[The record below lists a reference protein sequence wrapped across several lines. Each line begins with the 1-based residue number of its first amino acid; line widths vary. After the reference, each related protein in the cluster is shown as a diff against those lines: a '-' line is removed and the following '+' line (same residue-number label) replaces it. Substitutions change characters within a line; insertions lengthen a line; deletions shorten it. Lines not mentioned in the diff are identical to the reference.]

1 MGIIYS
7 SLAATALMSLLL
19 ICWPQKDDPYP
30 FFLPRRWMGA
40 AFLLLFVFQPINH
53 LAYDYISL
61 DHLDPANFEKMCLAC
76 TGGLAFW
83 WVGWNWG
90 GSSAGQISK
99 ASRLEISRKGMA
111 VLVLPAALGVAILL
125 AGIGVSGIIR
135 GNLNDTIAVPQE
147 WLSIFG
153 WLLGALLALGLSAL
167 VWGRSAH
174 RRSYQLLGAV
184 ALVVYFL
191 VSLRMAARFRTL
203 FLISSVAAPLTNK
216 LSRRK
221 MVVVMASL
229 AILFIAYSYV
239 QRTIRTNFTIGRAA
253 ESFEESLN
261 DAGADAEGYD
271 WYAFFVFGG
280 DLDAFENG
288 MQMLRAIPEYHD
300 YLYGSTMVAVLYN
313 PVPRIL
319 WPDKPSPSPIDI
331 LAKNGFGLGSIPNP
345 NIAVSLIGELY
356 ANFGWFGVL
365 LGMTVFGLL
374 SRRIHSHL
382 SSLGTQYALIQLGL
396 FCGFVPLLL
405 RGNFLV
411 MVIYYLSPALWLILA
426 RVTSKTVVGDPRG

>member
-1 MGIIYS
+1 MGIIYG

-19 ICWPQKDDPYP
+19 ICWPQKNDPHP

-40 AFLLLFVFQPINH
+40 AFLLFFVFQPINH
-53 LAYDYISL
+53 LAYDYITL
-61 DHLDPANFEKMCLAC
+61 DHLDPVSFAKMCLAC
-76 TGGLAFW
+76 TGGLGFW

-90 GSSAGQISK
+90 GRSAGQTSK
-99 ASRLEISRKGMA
+99 ASGLEISRKGMA
-111 VLVLPAALGVAILL
+111 VLALPAALGVGILL
-125 AGIGVSGIIR
+125 AGVGVSGVLR
-135 GNLNDTIAVPQE
+135 GNLDDVIAVPQE

-174 RRSYQLLGAV
+174 RRSYQVLGAV
-184 ALVVYFL
+184 ALVIYFL
-191 VSLRMAARFRTL
+191 VSMRMGARFRTL
-203 FLISSVAAPLTNK
+203 FLVSSVAAPLTNK
-216 LSRRK
+216 LSRQK
-221 MVVVMASL
+221 MVVGMAAL
-229 AILFIAYSYV
+229 AILFVAYSYI
-239 QRTIRTNFTIGRAA
+239 QRTIRTTFTIGQAV
-253 ESFEESLN
+253 ESLN
-261 DAGADAEGYD
+261 ESFHVGEADAEEYE
-271 WYAFFVFGG
+271 WYRFFVFVG
-280 DLDAFENG
+280 DFDAFENG
-288 MQMLRAIPEYHD
+288 MQVLRAVPDYHD

-331 LAKNGFGLGSIPNP
+331 LVKTGFGLGSIPNP
-345 NIAVSLIGELY
+345 NIAVSFIGELY

-365 LGMTVFGLL
+365 LGMAVFGWL
-374 SRRIHSHL
+374 SRRIHSYL

-405 RGNFLV
+405 RGNFMI